1 MMELHTAKIEQ
12 IATQLLAGM
21 LANPEIYS
29 LYPKVNK
36 IHCLDP
42 TVKIEVGKKQ
52 EEELVLKAIA
62 MAETLVTKVE
72 AQLENRDYSPS
83 PDAKGKKNVPSLKHL
98 ELKAF

>member
-12 IATQLLAGM
+12 IAAQLLAGM

-29 LYPKVNK
+29 LYPRVNK

-42 TVKIEVGKKQ
+42 AAKKEVSKGQQ
-52 EEELVLKAIA
+52 EEELILKAIA

-72 AQLENRDYSPS
+72 TQIKHHERFSSPTI
-83 PDAKGKKNVPSLKHL
+83 PMAIDPIPHKV
-98 ELKAF
+98 

>member
-1 MMELHTAKIEQ
+1 MMEFQTAKIEQ
-12 IATQLLAGM
+12 IAAQLLAEM

-42 TVKIEVGKKQ
+42 TVKIEVGKEQ

-62 MAETLVTKVE
+62 MAKTLVTKVE
-72 AQLENRDYSPS
+72 TQIKHRDRILSPTR
-83 PDAKGKKNVPSLKHL
+83 PMAIDPIPHKV
-98 ELKAF
+98 

>member
-29 LYPKVNK
+29 LYPRVNK

-42 TVKIEVGKKQ
+42 TAKKKVGREQ
-52 EEELVLKAIA
+52 EEELIMKAIV

-72 AQLENRDYSPS
+72 TQIQHRDYFPS
-83 PDAKGKKNVPSLKHL
+83 PTRPVAIDPIPQGIASS
-98 ELKAF
+98 